1 MVVTVTWA
9 GTGVD
14 PAVTILGDT
23 VQVDCAGSPLQLSD
37 TVGAN
42 SLTAARSTVKIAV
55 CPGTTV
61 RLVQVVV
68 STLCDVPVMGTVWGL
83 PGALSAT
90 PSDAVALPPAVGVN
104 VTWMVQL
111 LSGASDEGQLL
122 VCPNS
127 FAFGPVNPI
136 EVMVSVALPL
146 LVSVTGRVALAPA
159 S

>member
-1 MVVTVTWA
+1 AIRFSFGVPKGGCRKARMVVTVTCA

-14 PAVTILGDT
+14 PVGFTILGDT
-23 VQVDCAGSPLQLSD
+23 VQVACAGAPLQLSD

-136 EVMVSVALPL
+136 EV
-146 LVSVTGRVALAPA
+146 
-159 S
+159 